1 MTHRSLCCMPIVTLL
16 IGLLVLSVGFNW
28 IFVEKINQLHHIV
41 NSITSPVNDDELK
54 KLMEEVKRLS
64 TQTYTS
70 GTKYDIKTREPIKND
85 F

>member
-1 MTHRSLCCMPIVTLL
+1 MTHRSLCCMPLVTLL
-16 IGLLVLSVGFNW
+16 VGLLVLSVGFNW
-28 IFVEKINQLHHIV
+28 IFFDKINKLNHIV

>member
-1 MTHRSLCCMPIVTLL
+1 MTHRSLCCMPLVTLL
-16 IGLLVLSVGFNW
+16 FGLLVLSVGFNW
-28 IFVEKINQLHHIV
+28 IFIEKINKLNHVV
-41 NSITSPVNDDELK
+41 NTITSPVDDVELQ

-64 TQTYTS
+64 KETYTS